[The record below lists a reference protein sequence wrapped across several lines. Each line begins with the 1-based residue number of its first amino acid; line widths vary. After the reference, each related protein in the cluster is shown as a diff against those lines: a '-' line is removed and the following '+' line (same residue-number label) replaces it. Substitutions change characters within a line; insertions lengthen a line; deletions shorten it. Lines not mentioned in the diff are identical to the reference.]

1 MDAWKLPTSL
11 CVGGTDYKIQTD
23 FRVVL
28 DILEAMN
35 DPDLFLPDASEEEIA
50 LVRSDTMVQILYE
63 DYQTIP
69 PEDFEEACEKALDF
83 IDMGMKDDGKKKPHI
98 MDWQQDAQIIIPA
111 INRVQGCE
119 IRALPYLHW
128 WTFLG
133 AYMEIGDCL
142 FFQVVNIRQKKAKH
156 IKLEKWEKEFLNANK
171 GLIILQKKI
180 SVEQKKEMDNLEK
193 WL

>member
-11 CVGGTDYKIQTD
+11 CVGGTDYKIRTD

-35 DPDLFLPDASEEEIA
+35 DPDLFLPDASDEEIA

-142 FFQVVNIRQKKAKH
+142 FSQVVNIRQRKAKH
-156 IKLEKWEKEFLNANK
+156 KKLEKWEKEFLNANK
-171 GLIILQKKI
+171 DLITLQKKI

>member
-11 CVGGTDYKIQTD
+11 CVSGTDYKIRTD

-35 DPDLFLPDASEEEIA
+35 APDLFLPDASEEEIA

-69 PEDFEEACEKALDF
+69 PEDFAEACEKALDF
-83 IDMGMKDDGKKKPHI
+83 IDMGMKDDGKKKPHT

-133 AYMEIGDCL
+133 AYMEIGS
-142 FFQVVNIRQKKAKH
+142 QVVNIRQKKAKH
-156 IKLEKWEKEFLNANK
+156 KKLEKWEKEFLNANK
-171 GLIILQKKI
+171 DLITLQKKI

>member
-11 CVGGTDYKIQTD
+11 CVGGTDYKIRTD

-69 PEDFEEACEKALDF
+69 PESFAEACEKALDF
-83 IDMGMKDDGKKKPHI
+83 IDMGMKDDGKKKPHS

-133 AYMEIGDCL
+133 GLYGDWRL
-142 FFQVVNIRQKKAKH
+142 PVFPDSQYPAEEGKTQEAGKVG
-156 IKLEKWEKEFLNANK
+156 K
-171 GLIILQKKI
+171 GIFECK
-180 SVEQKKEMDNLEK
+180 
-193 WL
+193 